1 MMIHFVTKSLARS
14 ILSNS
19 TALAATS
26 FSNSMIQFNT
36 YKVVIQIN
44 YLFNIFM
51 YMYIR
56 VCACVCVCVFLHCA
70 LCKKYIHLIQYNL
83 SSFLVFYVHDITA
96 SLTILGNV
104 INFVRQNIRICV
116 SSSGCCGY
124 SCYSSCFSYWCC
136 RSNSNN
142 WCRTCCCCCCR

>member
-14 ILSNS
+14 ILSDS

-26 FSNSMIQFNT
+26 FSNSIIQFNT

-56 VCACVCVCVFLHCA
+56 VCAC
-70 LCKKYIHLIQYNL
+70 LCIVHYVKIY
-83 SSFLVFYVHDITA
+83 SFD
-96 SLTILGNV
+96 TI
-104 INFVRQNIRICV
+104 
-116 SSSGCCGY
+116 
-124 SCYSSCFSYWCC
+124 
-136 RSNSNN
+136 
-142 WCRTCCCCCCR
+142 